1 MELFADLGFAG
12 PVLVIAGIYALFAIG
27 LQVQV
32 GHAGLLQFGQVAF
45 MLVGAYVS
53 AIAIAR
59 HEVGLF
65 TGMLL
70 GMVAA
75 MFTALLLAIP
85 TVRLRGDFLA
95 IVAIAFGEILRIVA
109 LNEQELTGGPQG
121 QTAIA
126 FRREV
131 TRPLRESVRDGGGD
145 LDLKV
150 PILVVTW
157 SLVIIVGLIVW
168 RLVQS
173 PWGALLRAMRDDED
187 AVRALGANAFLLKSQ
202 ALAIGAACAA
212 IAGTL
217 FAWDQTRVEPTNFE
231 PIITFTG
238 FIIIIAAGLGSIW
251 GSVVM
256 SVVIIGLYEW
266 TRFIETPFTSAQEAA
281 LRFIVIG
288 LVLMLIVRLR
298 PQGLFG
304 TRRELRAAED
314 G

>member
-1 MELFADLGFAG
+1 MELLADLGFAG
-12 PVLVIAGIYALFAIG
+12 PVLVIAGYYAIFAIG

-32 GHAGLLQFGQVAF
+32 GHAGLLNFGQVAF

-53 AIAIAR
+53 AIAIER
-59 HEVGLF
+59 HGFSLVGGL
-65 TGMLL
+65 LL
-70 GMVAA
+70 GMAA
-75 MFTALLLAIP
+75 AILAALVLAIP

-95 IVAIAFGEILRIVA
+95 IAAIAAGEILRIIA
-109 LNEQELTGGPQG
+109 LNEQALTGGPRG
-121 QTAIA
+121 QSALE

-157 SLVIIVGLIVW
+157 TLVVVVGLAVW
-168 RLVQS
+168 LLVRS
-173 PWGALLRAMRDDED
+173 PWGHLLRAMRDDED
-187 AVRALGANAFLLKSQ
+187 AVRALGGNTFLLKSQ

-217 FAWDQTRVEPTNFE
+217 FAWDQTRIEPANFE
-231 PIITFTG
+231 PIVTFTG

-251 GSVVM
+251 GAVLM
-256 SVVIIGLYEW
+256 SIVIVGLFES
-266 TRFIETPFTSAQEAA
+266 TRFLATPFTSAEEAA

-288 LVLMLIVRLR
+288 VALMLIVGLR

-304 TRRELRAAED
+304 RRRELRAGED